1 MRDLAPTGR
10 MLGLWVESTCLKQ
23 GNLWPSRLQSGL
35 SRFKIVFSLARFFTD
50 TFYATSDKIS
60 LQLVEILPPFTEMP
74 SSGEGF
80 HITVT

>member
-1 MRDLAPTGR
+1 
-10 MLGLWVESTCLKQ
+10 MLGLWVESTSLKRLKQ

-50 TFYATSDKIS
+50 TFYATSDQIS
-60 LQLVEILPPFTEMP
+60 LQLVKILPPFTEMP

-80 HITVT
+80 LIIVTEFYLI